1 MLAMKIVDVKNGIR
15 NEEVR
20 VVEEIMRSKEL
31 EGVDNQKI
39 RRQINNLQR
48 DHNT

>member
-31 EGVDNQKI
+31 ESIDNSKI
-39 RRQINNLQR
+39 RK
-48 DHNT
+48 

>member
-31 EGVDNQKI
+31 ESVDNSKL
-39 RRQINNLQR
+39 RK
-48 DHNT
+48 